1 MYTYIAVIYEI
12 TFWISLHLNY
22 SEKFSLF
29 FEVFSIVE
37 LHHQFFLLT
46 VCLFGRH
53 KSGFFFIKANSLLF
67 LRKYKYLIP
76 HFFRLA
82 SNCHNINCERQIF
95 TLYSNLS
102 EKIKMKSLNI
112 EVCFSW
118 LNLGINSL
126 HLLRNPQYAF

>member
-22 SEKFSLF
+22 TVKLYFLKCLGLSNF
-29 FEVFSIVE
+29 IIN
-37 LHHQFFLLT
+37 FFLLT

-67 LRKYKYLIP
+67 LRKYLIP

-102 EKIKMKSLNI
+102 EKIKMKSSNI